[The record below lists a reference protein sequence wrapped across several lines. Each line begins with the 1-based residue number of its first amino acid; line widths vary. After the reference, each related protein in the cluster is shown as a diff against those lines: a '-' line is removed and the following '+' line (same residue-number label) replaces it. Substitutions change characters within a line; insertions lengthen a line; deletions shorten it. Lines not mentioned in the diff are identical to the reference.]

1 MINGSTVFMM
11 VFSESWFNRIIAL
24 LKKNGISLCWNAV
37 LALIVVDFC

>member
-24 LKKNGISLCWNAV
+24 LKKTAYPFAGMQC
-37 LALIVVDFC
+37 